1 MATELQGN
9 GRLFSK
15 ILGNNDDVDINSRSA
30 IFSIFLVGVIAPE
43 VFIVQPGFVQGLV
56 VYLGFDDQGAGY
68 TASAEMFGLAATTI
82 LMTFVAHRVNWR
94 KVVFWS
100 LLIMFVAN
108 VLCTMTADLNSF
120 VALRFVAGLGAG
132 SLVSLSFA
140 AVGLTS
146 NPDRNFGFLIMWV
159 LTYGAIVLWAMPT
172 AYEFAGINGAIW
184 FFALFPL
191 TAIPFIRHMPATG
204 ENVVQVEEDAV
215 NLTGTMKT
223 LALFAMLAYF
233 MAQGVVWAYLFLI
246 GVSGG
251 LSEQAVAN
259 GLMLSQFAGIAGA
272 LLAAVIA
279 HKVGRSLPLTI
290 GIVGGALC
298 LYFLVGTFEFLVF
311 ALAVGVYNFFWNMTH
326 PFLLGA
332 MASFDRRGRVV
343 VYAVAMQM
351 VGLAIGPALAASV
364 ITEGEFLNVNWL
376 GAALFLLSIL
386 LILPPVLMQ
395 AKTFGAAQEVT
406 VE

>member
-1 MATELQGN
+1 MLRQMFNEN
-9 GRLFSK
+9 P
-15 ILGNNDDVDINSRSA
+15 NVDLDSRSTLY
-30 IFSIFLVGVIAPE
+30 SMFLIGVIAPE

-56 VYLGFDDQGAGY
+56 EYLGFDDQGAGY

-82 LMTFVAHRVNWR
+82 LMTIIAHRVNWR
-94 KVVFWS
+94 AVIFWS
-100 LLIMFVAN
+100 LLIMFAAN
-108 VLCTMTADLNSF
+108 ALCTMTTDLQAF

-146 NPDRNFGFLIMWV
+146 NPDRNFGLLIMWV

-172 AYEFAGINGAIW
+172 VYQLAGMDGILW

-191 TAIPFIRHMPATG
+191 TALPIIGHLPVTG
-204 ENVVQVEEDAV
+204 ETHAQVEEDAV
-215 NLTGTMKT
+215 NLTGAMKAS
-223 LALFAMLAYF
+223 ALFAMLAYF
-233 MAQGVVWAYLFLI
+233 TAQGVVWAYLFLI
-246 GVSGG
+246 GLAGG
-251 LSEQAVAN
+251 LGEQAVAN

-279 HKVGRSLPLTI
+279 HRYGRSRPLTI
-290 GIVGGALC
+290 GILGGAVC
-298 LYFLVGTFEFLVF
+298 LYFLVGQFGFLVF
-311 ALAVGVYNFFWNMTH
+311 ALAVGVYNFMWNLTH

-351 VGLAIGPALAASV
+351 IGLAIGPFLAASV
-364 ITEGEFLNVNWL
+364 ISEGEYINVNRL
-376 GAALFLLSIL
+376 GAALFVLSL
-386 LILPPVLMQ
+386 VLILPPVLARARSFGVQ
-395 AKTFGAAQEVT
+395 AQAVT
-406 VE
+406 E